1 MNLLDIQYVTN
12 GYAAASY
19 ILDYVTKGERG
30 MSELLRATCKE
41 AAFKELK
48 QNESLKLISKRF
60 IDFVETGSQEAVY
73 FLLGLPLYNSS
84 NAVVYIPTN
93 ENPARLLK
101 PQYELAELDGDDEDI
116 TVRNGVDKYVQRP

>member
-1 MNLLDIQYVTN
+1 MGMTKEDYINAVRTSISIDTIFLKRYVDERWVNQYNPRCLATWQANMDCQYITN

-30 MSELLRATCKE
+30 MSELLRAACKE

-73 FLLGLPLYNSS
+73 
-84 NAVVYIPTN
+84 
-93 ENPARLLK
+93 
-101 PQYELAELDGDDEDI
+101 
-116 TVRNGVDKYVQRP
+116 